1 MIVIPGLMGS
11 RLVATQS
18 GEQLWPPGLWAVLTG
33 GNPNALALSIGS
45 ADPHAYIGGPIPR
58 GLLVRTIGADFYGD
72 LLETLS
78 ALGYKCVV
86 GAEITADTDC
96 VLMAW
101 DWRRDLVEAAAKLDG
116 LIERLRE
123 VRLEPALMVDLVA
136 HSAGGLVARYF
147 VRFGSRDVLDLSAEA
162 VRMDETATSKVR
174 KLALIGVPNYGSIFG
189 LQRLMRGYRVGL
201 VGIPPEIM
209 ATMPSIYQLLPHPE
223 RDWIVD
229 SQGNRLRRDLYDVEV
244 WREARESI
252 FDPQVRERI
261 RRRFPSTEEA
271 ESYLA
276 ALERYFARAL
286 RRGRRLHEVL
296 SMPAPDLSSYYIV
309 LGSDCRRTPA
319 ICLLEEVD
327 GQREIRLHPQDVVN
341 RVPGV
346 DYEQLMLEPG
356 DGRVTRASLLARD
369 TLDPAA
375 RLGGFF
381 PIHYVAFGCQDHS
394 ALPNDFG
401 IRHNLLNFLLY

>member
-1 MIVIPGLMGS
+1 
-11 RLVATQS
+11 
-18 GEQLWPPGLWAVLTG
+18 
-33 GNPNALALSIGS
+33 
-45 ADPHAYIGGPIPR
+45 
-58 GLLVRTIGADFYGD
+58 
-72 LLETLS
+72 
-78 ALGYKCVV
+78 
-86 GAEITADTDC
+86 
-96 VLMAW
+96 MAW

-123 VRLEPALMVDLVA
+123 VRGEPALMVDLVA
-136 HSAGGLVARYF
+136 HSAGGLVARSF

-229 SQGNRLRRDLYDVEV
+229 SQGNRLRRVH
-244 WREARESI
+244 ARTGSV
-252 FDPQVRERI
+252 QLLHRVGERLQANAGHLPSGRS
-261 RRRFPSTEEA
+261 RRAAQDTPS
-271 ESYLA
+271 
-276 ALERYFARAL
+276 
-286 RRGRRLHEVL
+286 
-296 SMPAPDLSSYYIV
+296 P
-309 LGSDCRRTPA
+309 
-319 ICLLEEVD
+319 
-327 GQREIRLHPQDVVN
+327 
-341 RVPGV
+341 
-346 DYEQLMLEPG
+346 
-356 DGRVTRASLLARD
+356 
-369 TLDPAA
+369 
-375 RLGGFF
+375 FF